1 MRVLNDNV
9 IVLKH
14 KTEYQGILQ
23 GIETDDATKGK
34 VMGIG
39 PLVEGIELGDFI
51 MLDWNKAKNIKN
63 DLFVVKQED
72 IVAVYEST
80 DSEVK

>member
-9 IVLKH
+9 IVLKV
-14 KTEYQGILQ
+14 KNEYQGILQ
-23 GIETDDATKGK
+23 GIDSNDATKAK

-39 PLVEGIELGDFI
+39 PDVNGIALGETI
-51 MLDWNKAKNIKN
+51 MVDWNKAKNIKN

-72 IVAVYEST
+72 IVAVYEEE
-80 DSEVK
+80 DLV

>member
-9 IVLKH
+9 IVLKV
-14 KTEYQGILQ
+14 KNEYQGILQ
-23 GIETDDATKGK
+23 GIDSNDSTKGK

-39 PLVEGIELGDFI
+39 PDVTGVSLGEFI
-51 MLDWNKAKNIKN
+51 MIDWNKAKNIKN

-72 IVAVYEST
+72 IVAVYEEE
-80 DSEVK
+80 DLV